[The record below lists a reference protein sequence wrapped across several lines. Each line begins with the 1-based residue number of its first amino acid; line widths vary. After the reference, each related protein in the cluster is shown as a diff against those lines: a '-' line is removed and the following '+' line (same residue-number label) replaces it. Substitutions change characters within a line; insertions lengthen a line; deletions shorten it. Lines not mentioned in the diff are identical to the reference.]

1 MKIITLT
8 ALRKDLFK
16 IIMAKKEYHHLKELE
31 YLEKTGTLN
40 TIMKRINNSTDE
52 DFVEL

>member
-8 ALRKDLFK
+8 DLRKDLFK

-40 TIMKRINNSTDE
+40 TIWYFKYYNETD
-52 DFVEL
+52 